1 MAWLRQTAFT
11 MAKVWVLG
19 LVAVFSVGYVV
30 AGRALASVDRE
41 LLGLGS
47 SFATYQEVLRTA
59 PVDPEGRP
67 VREPGEDGE
76 RFLVFNGQRVRIS
89 TGHAPGDVRDFV
101 EGFEAGCDGADGLP
115 DDVSTDSRA
124 SRSLIEEDEGYAACL
139 DVGEDELDLEEWKE
153 RLEAFQRTGNLE
165 ALGSFRYAY
174 ASEGS
179 DGETSYVMLQ
189 AAGGIDLDS
198 VLPTLGTDVP
208 GPELSAL
215 PRPPGATRIMSAYEE
230 REPYLVSMFAGS
242 PETPEELAAHYRTLV
257 DTSVWQ
263 EVEVPV
269 EPGEGIG
276 VFFLHRDE
284 PARFAFA
291 HFERSLELDASER
304 EEEEDLQ
311 TLTTIMEA
319 R

>member
-1 MAWLRQTAFT
+1 MWA
-11 MAKVWVLG
+11 LG
-19 LVAVFSVGYVV
+19 LAALFSVGYVV
-30 AGRALASVDRE
+30 MGQAMASVDRE

-47 SFATYQEVLRTA
+47 SFATYEQVLRTS
-59 PVDPEGRP
+59 PIDPGGRP
-67 VREPGEDGE
+67 VREPGEEGE

-89 TGHAPGDVRDFV
+89 TGSAPGNVEDFV
-101 EGFEAGCDGADGLP
+101 EGFESGCSAADGLP
-115 DDVSTDSRA
+115 SDVAAETRA
-124 SRSLIEEDEGYAACL
+124 SRSHVAGDEGYAACL
-139 DVGEDELDLEEWKE
+139 DVGEDELDLEEWQR
-153 RLEAFQRTGNLE
+153 RLEDFQRTGNLQS
-165 ALGSFRYAY
+165 LGAFRYAY
-174 ASEGS
+174 ASRIPN
-179 DGETSYVMLQ
+179 GETSYVMLG
-189 AAGGIDLDS
+189 AADGLELDQ

-230 REPYLVSMFAGS
+230 REPYLVTMFAGS
-242 PETPEELAAHYRTLV
+242 PETPEALAARYRDLV
-257 DTSVWQ
+257 DASVWQ

-269 EPGEGIG
+269 VPGEGLG

-291 HFERSLELDASER
+291 HFERSLSPETPED
-304 EEEEDLQ
+304 EEDGNLL